1 MRGEER
7 RRERE
12 EGGQESSRGERR
24 RGWKMKGNRKG
35 REYGEEMRGQEEEIE
50 RKYTRREEERR

>member
-1 MRGEER
+1 
-7 RRERE
+7 
-12 EGGQESSRGERR
+12 
-24 RGWKMKGNRKG
+24 MKGNRKG